1 MNVVI
6 LGATKGMGQAL
17 ARRMAERGD
26 RLFLLGRNADDLG
39 AAGKD
44 LEVRGATGEVG
55 HAHCDL
61 DAPEGFEVALNTA
74 WAALERVDTA
84 VVTAGLF
91 ATQEELEAD
100 PELAAKLTRVNF
112 ANTVVFCEHARKR
125 LGRVSDYH

>member
-74 WAALERVDTA
+74 WAALELSPVSPVWYCLCAMRWSPKK
-84 VVTAGLF
+84 
-91 ATQEELEAD
+91 Q
-100 PELAAKLTRVNF
+100 LAIQ
-112 ANTVVFCEHARKR
+112 
-125 LGRVSDYH
+125 